1 MDVDL
6 RKLDLLHAVRS
17 VEGVGD
23 YASSMDEN
31 FSIRHTLQRVR
42 LRTEKDFYASWAEMR
57 CWALIYTRLKRD
69 WWRTVTPLTT
79 YIVNI
84 VSYSFVLNS

>member
-31 FSIRHTLQRVR
+31 FSIWHTLQRAR
-42 LRTEKDFYASWAEMR
+42 LRREGLLRNEM
-57 CWALIYTRLKRD
+57 LSSYLYSFKKGP
-69 WWRTVTPLTT
+69 VTLTT
-79 YIVNI
+79 
-84 VSYSFVLNS
+84 